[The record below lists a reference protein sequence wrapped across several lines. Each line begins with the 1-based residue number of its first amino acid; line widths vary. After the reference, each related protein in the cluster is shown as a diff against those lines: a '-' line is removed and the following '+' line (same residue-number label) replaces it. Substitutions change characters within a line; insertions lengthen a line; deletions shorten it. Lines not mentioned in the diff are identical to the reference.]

1 MRGGAQIEEG
11 QGLDFWM
18 MNNCIDKNS
27 SKMMHIPDVTLIFLL
42 NSSGCSKF
50 VAGRRSRCLG
60 GDVMLEAGG
69 VCSAAVEEGPPAM
82 TLG

>member
-18 MNNCIDKNS
+18 MNYCIDKNS
-27 SKMMHIPDVTLIFLL
+27 SKMMHIPDVTLLFLL
-42 NSSGCSKF
+42 DSLGCGKF

-60 GDVMLEAGG
+60 GDVTLEVGG
-69 VCSAAVEEGPPAM
+69 GDSAAAEEGRR
-82 TLG
+82 